1 MRRIRRR
8 VRAKLLQCFC
18 AGFVNPAFI
27 ERPPQYVARFL
38 SPAEIR
44 NFGMDPESD
53 MTEDFVAEALAKG
66 DECFGILDGPTLA
79 AYSWYSTKPT
89 RIRPPELFLR
99 IDGRYIYMYKGF
111 TRNQYRG
118 QRLHAIGKTLAL
130 QAFMERGFRGMIS
143 YVEFDNADSLKS
155 TRRMGARLFGSIFIF
170 GMFGHYIVFVT
181 RGCRKFGVRIERERE
196 RAASGVPGQETA
208 LRIQSGTK

>member
-1 MRRIRRR
+1 M
-8 VRAKLLQCFC
+8 RAKLLQCFC
-18 AGFVNPAFI
+18 VGFVNPAFI

-44 NFGMDPESD
+44 SFGKDPECD
-53 MTEDFVAEALAKG
+53 MTGDFVAEALMKG
-66 DECFGILDGPTLA
+66 DECFGILDGPNLA

-111 TRNQYRG
+111 TRDQYRG

-130 QAFMERGFRGMIS
+130 QAFMDLGFRGMIS

-170 GMFGHYIVFVT
+170 GMFGHYIVFAT

-196 RAASGVPGQETA
+196 RAASGVPGQETV